1 VKDPSGLWLLRAPFF
16 ALPPEQNDHQR
27 WNNTEYQQAPQRF
40 VIADRVPK
48 YHGEPHHV
56 HQQCKPENSAP
67 LFPIHN
73 DPTIAQTI
81 IDLGPPRGCA
91 PSFRVSCES
100 VGDGDH
106 HRAASTSFTSALSK
120 KSDGGLEDCLPAP
133 SYVALIYHRHRHFPY
148 PRRVRESHVPS
159 PQSPLSV
166 SSQPGALVLKPT
178 LPGRSSLRSYP
189 INPCVF

>member
-1 VKDPSGLWLLRAPFF
+1 VLHRF
-16 ALPPEQNDHQR
+16 AYL
-27 WNNTEYQQAPQRF
+27 A
-40 VIADRVPK
+40 K
-48 YHGEPHHV
+48 G
-56 HQQCKPENSAP
+56 
-67 LFPIHN
+67 
-73 DPTIAQTI
+73 
-81 IDLGPPRGCA
+81 
-91 PSFRVSCES
+91 

-189 INPCVF
+189 INPCVFCKGGLFVTLLRGQFALQFPLAQAVSNLIAASARSRAFAPASVPSIPPVCNSDHKD